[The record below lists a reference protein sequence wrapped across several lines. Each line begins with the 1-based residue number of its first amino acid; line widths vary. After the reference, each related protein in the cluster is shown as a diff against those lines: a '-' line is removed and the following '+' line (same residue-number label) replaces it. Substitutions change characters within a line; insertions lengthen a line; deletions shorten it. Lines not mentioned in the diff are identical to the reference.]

1 MKLLRLVA
9 LSLGLIGFGSMGMA
23 GPEYV
28 TLHGNPALP
37 FSSAVR
43 VGETLYLSGDIGVDA
58 NGKLVPGGIKTEAK
72 QTMENIKATLAHFG
86 ADMDNIVK
94 CQIFLAD
101 IGEWLAFNEV
111 YVTFF
116 KPDRRPARSA
126 FATNALVLDARVE
139 VDCVAWLGE
148 MAD

>member
-1 MKLLRLVA
+1 MKLLRLAA
-9 LSLGLIGFGSMGMA
+9 LCLGLIGFGSTAMA

-43 VGETLYLSGDIGVDA
+43 VGDMLYLSGDIGVKE
-58 NGKLVPGGIKTEAK
+58 GRLVPGGIAPEAR

-86 ADMDNIVK
+86 ADMDAIVK
-94 CQIFLAD
+94 CQVFLAD
-101 IGEWLAFNEV
+101 ISEWQAFNEV

-116 KPDRRPARSA
+116 KPERKPARSA
-126 FATNALVLDARVE
+126 FATNGLALGARAE
-139 VDCVAWLGE
+139 VDCIAWLGE
-148 MAD
+148 

>member
-1 MKLLRLVA
+1 MKFLLLFA
-9 LSLGLIGFGSMGMA
+9 LSLGVIGFGSPTMA

-43 VGETLYLSGDIGVDA
+43 VGDTLYLSGDIGIK
-58 NGKLVPGGIKTEAK
+58 NGKLVPGGIAAEAK

-86 ADMDNIVK
+86 RDMDNIVK

-101 IGEWLAFNEV
+101 MSEWQAFNEV

-116 KPDRRPARSA
+116 KPERKPARSA
-126 FATNALVLDARVE
+126 FATNGLALGARAEVE
-139 VDCVAWLGE
+139 CIAWLG
-148 MAD
+148 D